1 MQNGK
6 MQKLEQ
12 IVASGEVKLRTM
24 TGNYCQMQNEME
36 SLLRKEAETKRRLH
50 ETKIELMKA
59 TTQ

>member
-6 MQKLEQ
+6 VQKLEH

-36 SLLRKEAETKRRLH
+36 RNMVTLAETKRRLH
-50 ETKIELMKA
+50 QAMNEKYM
-59 TTQ
+59 